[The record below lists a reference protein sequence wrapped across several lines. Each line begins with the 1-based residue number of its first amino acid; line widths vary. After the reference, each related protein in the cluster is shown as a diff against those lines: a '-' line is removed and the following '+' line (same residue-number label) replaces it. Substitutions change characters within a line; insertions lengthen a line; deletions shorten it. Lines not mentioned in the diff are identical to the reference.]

1 MTVVFSS
8 LGPVTSTEVA
18 GLSSLMVSRP
28 QSNHKIDCNPCNS
41 HATIA
46 LVVQRCCQVSI
57 FIASLSKSWK
67 SILQNQYNLNITF
80 QLKQIS
86 DSEVLC
92 PSHCGNI
99 LENPEYKFNFP
110 SSEST
115 LFFLRS
121 ETTDFMFSPKVILC
135 PCLASRLDQ
144 ELFLFHMI
152 AFHHYTIQL
161 SKHKIFASMAP
172 MQKVLELL
180 VFW

>member
-1 MTVVFSS
+1 MIVVFSS

-18 GLSSLMVSRP
+18 GLSSLMVNRP
-28 QSNHKIDCNPCNS
+28 QSNHKIDCNLCNS

-57 FIASLSKSWK
+57 FIASLSKSWE

-80 QLKQIS
+80 QLEQIS

-99 LENPEYKFNFP
+99 LRTQNISSIFP
-110 SSEST
+110 VQSL